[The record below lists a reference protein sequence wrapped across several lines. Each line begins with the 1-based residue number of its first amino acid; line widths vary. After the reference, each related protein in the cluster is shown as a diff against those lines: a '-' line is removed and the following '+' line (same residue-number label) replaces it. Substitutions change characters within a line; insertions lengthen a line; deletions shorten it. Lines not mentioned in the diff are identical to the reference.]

1 MDRPPRGPRRPSRDG
16 SNSLNRARD
25 TVSVSVPEGEDCNRR
40 PLSAADAT
48 TTRQL
53 APRPAHSCC
62 SARCR
67 RSSCTAA
74 LLTSTS
80 TEMETGPSTRFVGCT
95 AAALSSPPLSVAR
108 MRVLTALSRAEALML
123 ATSRAAPSGAPRFYG
138 LLLGCAIAHT
148 LLNIVTCSPHLG
160 TSVCMVLHLISEP
173 KL

>member
-1 MDRPPRGPRRPSRDG
+1 MDRPPRGPRRPSTVDG

-53 APRPAHSCC
+53 APRPEQSCC

-80 TEMETGPSTRFVGCT
+80 TEMETGPSTRFVGSRLYRGRAQLAT
-95 AAALSSPPLSVAR
+95 AQRRTHACAHRTLEGRGADARDVASCAVGSPSFLRLVTWMCHCPHPI
-108 MRVLTALSRAEALML
+108 EHCDML
-123 ATSRAAPSGAPRFYG
+123 ASFG
-138 LLLGCAIAHT
+138 
-148 LLNIVTCSPHLG
+148 NI
-160 TSVCMVLHLISEP
+160 SVHGSASNF
-173 KL
+173 